1 MKRTREEQLREI
13 IDVLWEYIHE
23 ADIPDINNRFEE
35 LGL

>member
-1 MKRTREEQLREI
+1 MKRPREEQLREI

>member
-13 IDVLWEYIHE
+13 IDVLWEYISE
-23 ADIPDINNRFEE
+23 ADIPDIDKRFEE